1 LHGFIVFALDAGLM
15 KPQRRSAP
23 GMGKE
28 KTEGSKKP
36 DLDNPYPY
44 PII

>member
-1 LHGFIVFALDAGLM
+1 LGGFILFALNVGLM
-15 KPQRRSAP
+15 KPQRRSSP

-28 KTEGSKKP
+28 QTEGSKKL